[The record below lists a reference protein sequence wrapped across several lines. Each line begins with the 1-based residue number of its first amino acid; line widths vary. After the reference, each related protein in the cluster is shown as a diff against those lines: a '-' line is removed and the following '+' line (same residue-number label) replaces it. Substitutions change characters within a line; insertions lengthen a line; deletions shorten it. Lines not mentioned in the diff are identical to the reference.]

1 VAELERPHP
10 PGDYPVVVVGSGPGG
25 LQTSYALARLGV
37 QHAIISQDDSPGGM
51 FRKWPIYERLLSW
64 TKPDAP
70 AERGT
75 RAYEWYDHNSLVADE
90 PEAQALIAAEMDRTW
105 MVPSRPEMER
115 ALAAFADKGNV
126 QVRYGCRWEATK
138 RDDEGLTLVT
148 SDGDYRCRAAVF
160 AIGVTDP
167 WKSDIEG
174 IEAAP
179 HYAETRS
186 PQEYQGRRVA
196 IIGKRNSGFEVADGL
211 EPWARQV
218 ILCSPR
224 PVQSDVI
231 ALATVRVRYFQ
242 PYEDAS
248 WGGGTLSLDAAIE
261 RIERTGE
268 GFRVH
273 AQGTTRPGP
282 IVLETDDVIVATG
295 FRAPLGD
302 LVELGVATVAQGR
315 IPALA
320 PFWESTTVP
329 GVFFAGNAM
338 QGAAGL
344 RKHGVGSASGT
355 VSGFRYNARILAR
368 HLASRVGVSVDY
380 ERPDPAS
387 RVDYVLDEL
396 TRAPELWTQKAYL
409 ARCLFPDGTTSI
421 LPLTY
426 FLDHCARGSMAATVE
441 MNAAGDIYPTLYV
454 RHGEEIEE
462 HLLDPHPLH
471 DYTGED
477 YRRRV
482 EALL

>member
-1 VAELERPHP
+1 
-10 PGDYPVVVVGSGPGG
+10 
-25 LQTSYALARLGV
+25 
-37 QHAIISQDDSPGGM
+37 
-51 FRKWPIYERLLSW
+51 
-64 TKPDAP
+64 
-70 AERGT
+70 
-75 RAYEWYDHNSLVADE
+75 
-90 PEAQALIAAEMDRTW
+90 
-105 MVPSRPEMER
+105 
-115 ALAAFADKGNV
+115 
-126 QVRYGCRWEATK
+126 
-138 RDDEGLTLVT
+138 
-148 SDGDYRCRAAVF
+148 
-160 AIGVTDP
+160 
-167 WKSDIEG
+167 
-174 IEAAP
+174 
-179 HYAETRS
+179 
-186 PQEYQGRRVA
+186 
-196 IIGKRNSGFEVADGL
+196 
-211 EPWARQV
+211 
-218 ILCSPR
+218 
-224 PVQSDVI
+224 
-231 ALATVRVRYFQ
+231 
-242 PYEDAS
+242 
-248 WGGGTLSLDAAIE
+248 
-261 RIERTGE
+261 
-268 GFRVH
+268 
-273 AQGTTRPGP
+273 
-282 IVLETDDVIVATG
+282 
-295 FRAPLGD
+295 
-302 LVELGVATVAQGR
+302 VATVAQGR

-477 YRRRV
+477 YRRHV